1 MTERPAF
8 DLAFPVRVH
17 FGPGRIDELGETV
30 ARHGSRAALIAGRAS
45 ALRLGRL
52 ARVGEVLAAARVTLA
67 VQVSVG
73 ENPGVEE
80 VEIAAEAVR
89 RTGCDVVVGLGG
101 GSALD
106 GAKLAAMLA
115 ANDADL
121 RTFLDRRPPRRAPAG
136 ALPLI
141 LAPTTAGSGSEA
153 TRYAIVTDPRT
164 GHKPGLSHPC
174 LYAREVIVDPELAAT
189 CPPVVGRAAGF
200 DAILHALEAYLSK
213 AANPWT
219 DSLAER
225 VLALAPGAAVAGDWT
240 TLSAAATLGGMAI
253 DGAGVGLAHALA
265 HPLGGRYGWSHGL
278 ALAVVAVA
286 VAEFNAEA
294 CGPRARRAAGLVS
307 ASLEAG
313 PIPLSPMAGDGSEVR
328 LGGAAGD
335 DLTLPG
341 VLKGLLDRL
350 GFDLDPL
357 RRSVPEKDIDLLVG
371 DTLAYMT
378 TPLSLNQRPVTPDDL
393 SALYRAAPGRRDQ

>member
-89 RTGCDVVVGLGG
+89 RTGCDVVVGFGG

-121 RTFLDRRPPRRAPAG
+121 RTFLDRRSPRRAPAG

-189 CPPVVGRAAGF
+189 CPPAVGRAAGF

-294 CGPRARRAAGLVS
+294 CGPHARRAAGLIS
-307 ASLEAG
+307 
-313 PIPLSPMAGDGSEVR
+313 
-328 LGGAAGD
+328 AAGD
-335 DLTLPG
+335 DLTLPR
-341 VLKGLLDRL
+341 VLRGLLDRL

-357 RRSVPEKDIDLLVG
+357 RRSIPEKDIDLLVG
-371 DTLAYMT
+371 DTLTYMT

-393 SALYRAAPGRRDQ
+393 SALYRAALGRRDQ

>member
-1 MTERPAF
+1 MTGRTAF
-8 DLAFPVRVH
+8 DLAFPVRIR
-17 FGPGRIDELGETV
+17 FGPGRIGELGETV

-52 ARVGEVLAAARVTLA
+52 ARVAEVLAAARVTLA
-67 VQVSVG
+67 AQVSVG
-73 ENPGVEE
+73 ENPSVEE
-80 VEIAAEAVR
+80 VGIAAEAVR

-121 RTFLDRRPPRRAPAG
+121 RTFLDRRPPRREPAG
-136 ALPLI
+136 ALPLV

-174 LYAREVIVDPELAAT
+174 LYAREVVVDPELAAT
-189 CPPVVGRAAGF
+189 CPPLVGRAAAF
-200 DAILHALEAYLSK
+200 DAVLHALEAYLSK

-219 DSLAER
+219 DALAER
-225 VLALAPGAAVAGDWT
+225 VLALAPGTADWT
-240 TLSAAATLGGMAI
+240 TLSAAATFGGMAI

-265 HPLGGRYGWSHGL
+265 HPLGGRHGWSHGL
-278 ALAVVAVA
+278 ALAVVTVA

-294 CGPRARRAAGLVS
+294 CGPRARRAAGLIS
-307 ASLEAG
+307 QSLK
-313 PIPLSPMAGDGSEVR
+313 AGDGSEVR
-328 LGGAAGD
+328 LGDATGD
-335 DLTLPG
+335 DLTLPR
-341 VLKGLLDRL
+341 VLQGLLDRL

-371 DTLAYMT
+371 DALAYMT

-393 SALYRAAPGRRDQ
+393 SALYRASLGRRDQ

>member
-1 MTERPAF
+1 
-8 DLAFPVRVH
+8 
-17 FGPGRIDELGETV
+17 
-30 ARHGSRAALIAGRAS
+30 
-45 ALRLGRL
+45 LGRL

-121 RTFLDRRPPRRAPAG
+121 RTFLDRSSPRRAPAG

-189 CPPVVGRAAGF
+189 CPPAVGRAAGF

-278 ALAVVAVA
+278 ALAAVAVA

-328 LGGAAGD
+328 LGDAAGD
-335 DLTLPG
+335 DLTLPR

-357 RRSVPEKDIDLLVG
+357 RRSVPEKDVDLLVG
-371 DTLAYMT
+371 DTLTYMT

-393 SALYRAAPGRRDQ
+393 SALYRAALGRRDQ